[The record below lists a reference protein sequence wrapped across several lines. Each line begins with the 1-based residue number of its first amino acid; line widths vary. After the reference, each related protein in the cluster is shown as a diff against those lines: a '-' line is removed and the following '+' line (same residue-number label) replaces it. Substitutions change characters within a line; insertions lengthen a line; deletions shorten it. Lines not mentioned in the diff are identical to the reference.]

1 MTEGPPI
8 KKEDEIM
15 AMEITSNYNSYAA
28 SYTDTTKKAD
38 SKAAEE
44 AKTSSKDKVQ
54 EYYEKLCKKF
64 PEITFNTG
72 SSLMSGNENKVVI
85 NLSSECLKKMANDP
99 EFAKKVEFNLTGAV
113 PGQNRMFAQAKADN
127 AVIHGVTTVIDADGN
142 ASVTCG
148 GMTRTS
154 GSKQNSTTLNTEK
167 KQKERL
173 EKKREERKIL
183 EEKAAKKRA
192 EKKAEEKRVAERQAE
207 KKAAAEERFET
218 REYSV
223 NVTGAGI
230 RTVSGTTAVPM
241 ASFEAKA

>member
-1 MTEGPPI
+1 MSMEINNYSSYATNYTERI
-8 KKEDEIM
+8 KK
-15 AMEITSNYNSYAA
+15 S
-28 SYTDTTKKAD
+28 D
-38 SKAAEE
+38 SKAATEV
-44 AKTSSKDKVQ
+44 KTGTSANSKDGVQ

-85 NLSSECLKKMANDP
+85 NLSSECLKKMANDL

-154 GSKQNSTTLNTEK
+154 GQN
-167 KQKERL
+167 
-173 EKKREERKIL
+173 KIQL
-183 EEKAAKKRA
+183 H
-192 EKKAEEKRVAERQAE
+192 
-207 KKAAAEERFET
+207 
-218 REYSV
+218 
-223 NVTGAGI
+223 
-230 RTVSGTTAVPM
+230 
-241 ASFEAKA
+241 

>member
-1 MTEGPPI
+1 MEQNRWISFGNSNISTVELFNIASFMTGYE
-8 KKEDEIM
+8 K
-15 AMEITSNYNSYAA
+15 AVNSRSRRVGNTNVA
-28 SYTDTTKKAD
+28 T
-38 SKAAEE
+38 EV
-44 AKTSSKDKVQ
+44 KTNSKDKVQ

-154 GSKQNSTTLNTEK
+154 GSKQNSTTLNAEK

-173 EKKREERKIL
+173 
-183 EEKAAKKRA
+183 
-192 EKKAEEKRVAERQAE
+192 
-207 KKAAAEERFET
+207 
-218 REYSV
+218 
-223 NVTGAGI
+223 
-230 RTVSGTTAVPM
+230 
-241 ASFEAKA
+241 

>member
-1 MTEGPPI
+1 
-8 KKEDEIM
+8 M
-15 AMEITSNYNSYAA
+15 AMEITNNYSNYAANYA
-28 SYTDTTKKAD
+28 DTAKKAD
-38 SKAAEE
+38 SKAATEV
-44 AKTSSKDKVQ
+44 KTNSKDKVQ

-72 SSLMSGNENKVVI
+72 SSLMSGNKNKVVI

-192 EKKAEEKRVAERQAE
+192 EKKAEERRAER
-207 KKAAAEERFET
+207 KAANEARIYT
-218 REYSV
+218 NEYIATSTDKTDITSISFSTSAP
-223 NVTGAGI
+223 TGASLDI
-230 RTVSGTTAVPM
+230 
-241 ASFEAKA
+241 KA

>member
-1 MTEGPPI
+1 M
-8 KKEDEIM
+8 
-15 AMEITSNYNSYAA
+15 
-28 SYTDTTKKAD
+28 
-38 SKAAEE
+38 
-44 AKTSSKDKVQ
+44 Q

-113 PGQNRMFAQAKADN
+113 PGQNRMFAQVKADN

-154 GSKQNSTTLNTEK
+154 GSKQNSTTLNAEK

-173 EKKREERKIL
+173 
-183 EEKAAKKRA
+183 
-192 EKKAEEKRVAERQAE
+192 
-207 KKAAAEERFET
+207 
-218 REYSV
+218 
-223 NVTGAGI
+223 
-230 RTVSGTTAVPM
+230 
-241 ASFEAKA
+241 